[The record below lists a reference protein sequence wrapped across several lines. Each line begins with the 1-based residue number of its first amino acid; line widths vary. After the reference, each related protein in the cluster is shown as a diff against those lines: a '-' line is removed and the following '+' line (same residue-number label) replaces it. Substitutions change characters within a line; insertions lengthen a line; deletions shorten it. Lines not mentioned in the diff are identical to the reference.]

1 VAKATPL
8 KPATAKSAPPKPLS
22 GVNPKKSAPKKP
34 SKNAAVAAK
43 SLKLAAERR
52 VLVDASMVHAQNAV
66 IVAVQGI
73 AQIVHGPVGAP

>member
-8 KPATAKSAPPKPLS
+8 KPASAKSLS
-22 GVNPKKSAPKKP
+22 DVNAKKSAPKQP
-34 SKNAAVAAK
+34 AKNSAADAK

-52 VLVDASMVHAQNAV
+52 LLVDASMLQAQNAV

-73 AQIVHGPVGAP
+73 AQIVHGPADAT

>member
-1 VAKATPL
+1 MAKATPS
-8 KPATAKSAPPKPLS
+8 KPASAKSPS
-22 GVNPKKSAPKKP
+22 GVNSKKSAPKQP
-34 SKNAAVAAK
+34 AKNAAEDAK

-52 VLVDASMVHAQNAV
+52 LLVDASVLQAQNAV